1 MKLKGINPIEQHVE
15 KVVIVIAVLVLLAV
29 IAQQFLT
36 NPNEV
41 KIGSESVSP
50 AQAYEPVK
58 KAASVLKGKLESQA
72 PALPDGFDAAGKD
85 VKGEFEK
92 LVKGGIAPRP
102 RIGALG
108 PAVALGATNIKASD
122 ALFAE
127 VVLPPPSPAVAA
139 SFWATISADETAAYP
154 ELAALLPKEQPFDHP
169 FVSVESSIDIKAF
182 VESLLS
188 DPDTSGPLEAIP
200 QGWWRE
206 GIEAVAVEAEREQMN
221 SDGSWSKG
229 VVLPAM
235 IGRHLF
241 VVGWNESVKT
251 TADMQTQI
259 REARERSAEILRPS
273 FYKTLG
279 SQDWV
284 PPSAAATRAKA
295 GADPGVVAAKQA
307 ELEKVRADLKTKRD
321 ELEKLPKDGP
331 KNSEPPKTAPPP
343 TNRPPSGTATPTTK
357 PEPAVNVSAERNRL
371 NRQITG
377 LENRERLLSEEIAK
391 LNPQG
396 APDPAAAAAAPA
408 VTSLLS
414 QESVKFWVH
423 DATAQPGERYRYRLR
438 VGVNNPLFGRG
449 MNLKEE
455 QRKLADSSMIKSP
468 WSEWSSPV
476 DVDRAEYFFVTSA
489 TPDNDLGAAR
499 ASVELYKFYFGHYR
513 KQTAGMNIGDP
524 LSGNINLPKTLS
536 MASAGSAAAPS
547 PSGSGSPGDLTP
559 AQQAAQ
565 QSGQSGTQPAPAE
578 AAPTPG
584 FTVPDSIRVTLD
596 GVILLDVAQVPNASG
611 NPSFVAVLRDIN
623 GNVVV
628 RSPEKDR
635 DSPLYKRVEASAK
648 SAGG

>member
-15 KVVIVIAVLVLLAV
+15 KVVIVLAVLVLLAV

-58 KAASVLKGKLESQA
+58 KAASVLKGQLESQN

-85 VKGEFEK
+85 VKGEFDK

-127 VVLPPPSPAVAA
+127 VVLPQPSPAIAA

-182 VESLLS
+182 VESLLA
-188 DPDTSGPLEAIP
+188 DPDSGGPLEAMP

-206 GIEAVAVEAEREQMN
+206 GIEAVSVDVEREQMN

-241 VVGWNESVKT
+241 VVGWNDSVKT
-251 TADMQTQI
+251 TGDMQTQL
-259 REARERSAEILRPS
+259 RDARERSAEILRPS

-279 SQDWV
+279 TQEWV

-307 ELEKVRADLKTKRD
+307 ELEKVRADLKAKRE
-321 ELEKLPKDGP
+321 ELEKLPKDEP
-331 KNSEPPKTAPPP
+331 K
-343 TNRPPSGTATPTTK
+343 K
-357 PEPAVNVSAERNRL
+357 PEPAKPAPAPGGTNPPAPKAPPAPPAVNTSAERNRL
-371 NRQITG
+371 TRQITG

-396 APDPAAAAAAPA
+396 ATDPAATAAAPV
-408 VTSLLS
+408 VTSFLS
-414 QESVKFWVH
+414 QDSAKFWVH

-455 QRKLADSSMIKSP
+455 QRKLADASIIKSP
-468 WSEWSSPV
+468 WSEWSNPV

-489 TPDNDLGAAR
+489 TPDNELGAAR

-536 MASAGSAAAPS
+536 LASSGSTAAPASPAPTS
-547 PSGSGSPGDLTP
+547 PSDLTP
-559 AQQAAQ
+559 AQQAAM
-565 QSGQSGTQPAPAE
+565 QSGQPGSQPVPAE
-578 AAPTPG
+578 AAATPG

-596 GVILLDVAQVPNASG
+596 GVILLDVAQVPNAGG

-623 GNVVV
+623 GNVIV

-635 DSPLYKRVEASAK
+635 ESPLYKRVDASAK